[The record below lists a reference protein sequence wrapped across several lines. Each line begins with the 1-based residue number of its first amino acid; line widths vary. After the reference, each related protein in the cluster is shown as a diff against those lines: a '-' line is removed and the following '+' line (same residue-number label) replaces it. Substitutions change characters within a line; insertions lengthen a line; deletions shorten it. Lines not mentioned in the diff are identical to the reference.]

1 MQTAIQT
8 LEALFYEKILL
19 YQELVACLKRER
31 DALIKTDMDVLWEI
45 ADEKQS
51 IVSRI
56 ATVREKILAALS
68 EASIDHGMNVS
79 SFSLADVLALIP
91 QGHRARRFKK
101 TYLSLVALKDEIHQR
116 SRENRLFI
124 EESLDF
130 LDELIGVIVG
140 AADKP
145 KPVYNNGRSLTC
157 GKRHANLLLHKE
169 V

>member
-8 LEALFYEKILL
+8 LEDLFYKKILL
-19 YQELVACLKRER
+19 YQDLVACLKQER
-31 DALIKTDMDVLWEI
+31 DALIRTDMDVLWKI

-68 EASIDHGMNVS
+68 EASIDHGMDVS

-91 QGHRARRFKK
+91 MVHRTRFKK

-145 KPVYNNGRSLTC
+145 KPVYNNGRSLT